1 MKKITTRLKK
11 NKKYIL
17 TCSFGPDSM
26 ALLDYLIKNKFDF
39 VIAHVNYHIL
49 EQAEADERGIRE
61 FASKNNIQVFVHS
74 TYMPSDVNEE
84 IWAREERYNF
94 FKKLARELNIDNI
107 LVAHNEGDLVETYL
121 LQKDRGVFLE
131 YGMKY
136 RTKMGDVNILRP
148 LLKYTK
154 SELQNYVIENRIPYS
169 IDPSNSDISFKRNNI
184 RNQLKYF
191 NKDELSKI
199 KLEIKEK
206 NLQNST
212 ILKKYSSLFKN
223 KSLNCN
229 SELLKELDE
238 YVFHLLLIKLL
249 KDNEYFYPIS
259 RGLSDEIFKMIK
271 NNKSNWIKDIGEQ
284 NIYIEYGIVSI
295 HKPYN
300 TYKIDLKNDH
310 EQTLFSLNSKS
321 KLYKEF
327 LEKDSLIAMPAKS
340 AETYKKGKE
349 TFKVNR
355 EFISWKLPIS
365 LREIWPGIFN
375 KEGEL
380 IYLPRYQEK
389 NKSRYGLLKFCLL
402 ELKKM

>member
-74 TYMPSDVNEE
+74 IYMPSDVNEE

-136 RTKMGDVNILRP
+136 RIKMGDVNILRP

-259 RGLSDEIFKMIK
+259 RGLSDEIFRMIK

-327 LEKDSLIAMPAKS
+327 LERESLIVMPAKN
-340 AETYKKGKE
+340 AETYKKGKD

>member
-74 TYMPSDVNEE
+74 IYMPSDVNEE

-206 NLQNST
+206 NLQNSI

-229 SELLKELDE
+229 SELFKELDE

-259 RGLSDEIFKMIK
+259 RGLSDEIYKMIK

-389 NKSRYGLLKFCLL
+389 NKSRYGLLKFCLP

>member
-212 ILKKYSSLFKN
+212 ILKKYSSIFKN

-229 SELLKELDE
+229 SELFKELDE

-259 RGLSDEIFKMIK
+259 RGLSDEVFKMIK

-340 AETYKKGKE
+340 VKTYKKGKE

>member
-61 FASKNNIQVFVHS
+61 FASKNNIQVFVRS

-229 SELLKELDE
+229 SELFKELDE
-238 YVFHLLLIKLL
+238 YDFHLLLIKLL

-259 RGLSDEIFKMIK
+259 KGLSDEIFRIIK

-284 NIYIEYGIVSI
+284 NIYVEYGIVSI

-380 IYLPRYQEK
+380 IYLPRYQKK
-389 NKSRYGLLKFCLL
+389 NKSRYGLLTFCLL

>member
-17 TCSFGPDSM
+17 ACSFGPDSM

-61 FASKNNIQVFVHS
+61 FAIKNNIQVFVHS
-74 TYMPSDVNEE
+74 TYMPKDVNEE

-94 FKKLARELNIDNI
+94 FKKLAKELNINDI
-107 LVAHNEGDLVETYL
+107 LVAHNEGDLIETYL
-121 LQKDRGVFLE
+121 LQKDRGVFFE

-136 RTKMGDVNILRP
+136 KTKMGDVNILRP

-154 SELQNYVIENRIPYS
+154 SDLQNYVIENRIPYS
-169 IDPSNSDISFKRNNI
+169 IDPSNSDISFKRNNF
-184 RNQLKYF
+184 RNHLKQL
-191 NKDELSKI
+191 NSDGLNKI

-212 ILKKYSSLFKN
+212 ILNKYSSLFKN
-223 KSLNCN
+223 KTLNCN
-229 SELLKELDE
+229 SELFKELDE
-238 YVFHLLLIKLL
+238 YSFHLLLIKLL
-249 KDNEYFYPIS
+249 KDNEYFYPMS
-259 RGLSDEIFKMIK
+259 KGLSDEIFKIIK
-271 NNKSNWIKDIGEQ
+271 SKKSNWVKQMGDE
-284 NIYIEYGIVSI
+284 NIYIEYGNVSI

-300 TYKIDLKNDH
+300 TYRIDLKNDH

-327 LEKDSLIAMPAKS
+327 LEKDSLIVMPAKN
-340 AETYKKGKE
+340 AENYKKGKE

-355 EFISWKLPIS
+355 EFISWKLPTS

-389 NKSRYGLLKFCLL
+389 NKSRYGLLRFCLV

>member
-206 NLQNST
+206 NLQNSI
-212 ILKKYSSLFKN
+212 ILKKYSSIFKN

-229 SELLKELDE
+229 SELFKELDE

-300 TYKIDLKNDH
+300 TYKIDLQNDH

-327 LEKDSLIAMPAKS
+327 LERESLIVMPAKN

-380 IYLPRYQEK
+380 IYLPRYQKK